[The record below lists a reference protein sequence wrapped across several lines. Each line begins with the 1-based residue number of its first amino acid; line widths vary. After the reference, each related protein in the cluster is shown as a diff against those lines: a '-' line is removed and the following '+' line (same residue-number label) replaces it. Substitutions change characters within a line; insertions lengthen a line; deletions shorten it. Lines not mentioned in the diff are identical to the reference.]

1 MCLFNISI
9 RMKYIRSILLLVF
22 SCLLLPSEFLFPQT
36 PEPGIIINDMIGAI
50 RSIKTIQFT
59 IIQTERIDGNLKNQ
73 ADAVK
78 MQMNP
83 LKMYISAE
91 SSGKSY
97 EVLWVKGANNGN
109 AWVHPGDFP
118 YFTLSLNPEGN
129 NLKLGHHSIFAINL
143 NYLADLISHEIKVDQ
158 KSLSQYIKYQ
168 GLYDVDG
175 RICYK
180 ILLEFSSFKLIPY
193 TVKTGEDLVTI
204 AAQHYVSEYVIHEK
218 NKEISRATDL
228 KPGDKILI
236 PERYAKSMVLFIDKN
251 LKLPIIEMMYDD
263 KGLFERYEFRKIQL
277 NPTFQDKVFSKDNP
291 EYHF

>member
-1 MCLFNISI
+1 
-9 RMKYIRSILLLVF
+9 MKRTVSILFLILLIQNNSGILLF
-22 SCLLLPSEFLFPQT
+22 SQIPD
-36 PEPGIIINDMIGAI
+36 PGLILNEMINAI

-59 IIQTERIDGNLKNQ
+59 IIQTERIDGILKNQ

-83 LKMYISAE
+83 LKMHISAE
-91 SSGKSY
+91 NPEKSY

-109 AWVHPGDFP
+109 AWVHPGQFP
-118 YFTLSLNPEGN
+118 YFTLNLNPEGN

-158 KSLSQYIKYQ
+158 KSLAQYLKYQ

-180 ILLEFSSFKLIPY
+180 ILLEFQSFKLIPY
-193 TVKTGEDLVTI
+193 TVKVGEDLVSI
-204 AAQHYVSEYVIHEK
+204 ASQNYVSEYVILEK
-218 NKEISRATDL
+218 NKEINRATDL

>member
-1 MCLFNISI
+1 
-9 RMKYIRSILLLVF
+9 MKRTVSILFLILLIQNNSGILLF
-22 SCLLLPSEFLFPQT
+22 SQIPD
-36 PEPGIIINDMIGAI
+36 PGLILNEMINAI

-59 IIQTERIDGNLKNQ
+59 IIQTERIDGILKNQ

-83 LKMYISAE
+83 LKMHISAE
-91 SSGKSY
+91 NPEKSY

-109 AWVHPGDFP
+109 AWVHPGQFP
-118 YFTLSLNPEGN
+118 YFTLNLNPEGN

-158 KSLSQYIKYQ
+158 KSLAQYLKYQ

-180 ILLEFSSFKLIPY
+180 ILLEFQSFKLIPY
-193 TVKTGEDLVTI
+193 TVKVGEDLVSI
-204 AAQHYVSEYVIHEK
+204 ASQNYVSEYVILEK
-218 NKEISRATDL
+218 NKEIHRATDL